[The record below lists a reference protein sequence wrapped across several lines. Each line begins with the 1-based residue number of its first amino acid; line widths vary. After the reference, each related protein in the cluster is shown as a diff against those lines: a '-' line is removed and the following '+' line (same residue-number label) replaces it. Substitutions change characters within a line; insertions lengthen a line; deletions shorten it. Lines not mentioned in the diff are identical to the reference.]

1 MEIREEFSVEILE
14 RFPLETLG
22 GFPVK
27 LLEEFSLVFLKEFPV
42 ELVEDSTFRGI
53 LDDLLQKKPVEFFQ
67 TARGILDK
75 TPEEI
80 CGGTPNGTTNGIS

>member
-1 MEIREEFSVEILE
+1 MEILE

-53 LDDLLQKKPVEFFQ
+53 LDDTSTEK
-67 TARGILDK
+67 TSGIL
-75 TPEEI
+75 
-80 CGGTPNGTTNGIS
+80 PNC